1 VPAATT
7 PPTGTPDLQ
16 AVYFDPQSLGDAVAR
31 GPLIQG
37 PCPGGTLNSPGLN
50 LGTFPAQVGA
60 GAAFYELALEAYL
73 TQGQDTIAYNAAVN
87 DFKISVTGGN
97 EPGDCHPLYDW
108 VESTQAAAFALLYGT
123 PGFQAQVGADYVD
136 RLKTFIQ
143 AEMLKE
149 NFAWNDANSFD
160 SGMGQPAR
168 GDYSAAAPPAT
179 PFTVRTWL
187 KTFNPNYFGSDDTVA
202 ACVYVFGGGAT
213 GGCNAELTGFNYA
226 AFIAKLQTWGWKN
239 MLSTFQNVVVVN
251 GKSFSVQ
258 TLITQGGTDA
268 NGGKGKGA
276 TIPFV
281 LGGDTTLDSNDILSQ
296 YSLGSS
302 AVAEPSFKWTIEP
315 FECATGVKKI
325 GACASNPTKA
335 SLTETATGVGPV
347 FGTVFNPLGD
357 PEIGKPG
364 EIYEFA
370 STNAAYP
377 GWDADEIRSDGLY
390 GLQAWLH
397 AVVGASFL
405 QATNAFHPTAN
416 FIPYMTAGSEDFA
429 YKLANCYFGD
439 SSSGYRVACENV
451 PAPPGNNPD
460 LQGYRNF
467 LAVWEE
473 YIRPGFTGAIAQG
486 PLPASKSRLQ
496 QMLNNVFNIHI

>member
-1 VPAATT
+1 
-7 PPTGTPDLQ
+7 
-16 AVYFDPQSLGDAVAR
+16 
-31 GPLIQG
+31 
-37 PCPGGTLNSPGLN
+37 
-50 LGTFPAQVGA
+50 
-60 GAAFYELALEAYL
+60 
-73 TQGQDTIAYNAAVN
+73 
-87 DFKISVTGGN
+87 
-97 EPGDCHPLYDW
+97 
-108 VESTQAAAFALLYGT
+108 
-123 PGFQAQVGADYVD
+123 
-136 RLKTFIQ
+136 
-143 AEMLKE
+143 MLKE

-160 SGMGQPAR
+160 SGMGQPER
-168 GDYSAAAPPAT
+168 GNYSAAAPPAT
-179 PFTVRTWL
+179 PFTVRTWQ

-239 MLSTFQNVVVVN
+239 MLSSFQNVVGSV
-251 GKSFSVQ
+251 SVQ
-258 TLITQGGTDA
+258 TLITKGGTDA

-281 LGGDTTLDSNDILSQ
+281 IGGDSSLDPNDILSQ

-302 AVAEPSFKWTIEP
+302 AVAEPSFKWSVAA

-325 GACASNPTKA
+325 GPCPSGTTKA

-405 QATNAFHPTAN
+405 QATSNFHPTSAN

-439 SSSGYRVACENV
+439 SSSGYRVVCENI

-460 LQGYRNF
+460 LQGYRDF

-473 YIRPGFTGAIAQG
+473 YIRPGFNGTIPQG
-486 PLPASKSRLQ
+486 PLPAREGGLQRVLNDVLHVRL
-496 QMLNNVFNIHI
+496 